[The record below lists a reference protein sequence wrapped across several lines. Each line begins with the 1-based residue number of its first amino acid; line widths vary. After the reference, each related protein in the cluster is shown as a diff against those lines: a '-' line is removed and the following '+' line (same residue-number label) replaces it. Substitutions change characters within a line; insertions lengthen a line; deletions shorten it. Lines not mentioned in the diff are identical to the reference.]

1 VTSTLSAPTSALPH
15 PRWHPF
21 LRLLAALL
29 GTLLLTILISIVIGV
44 AIKVA
49 ASLSGQDAAA
59 QTQKFL
65 SENLLQIN
73 LFLYPPILLWLW
85 ICRRFL
91 DRRTFVSLGLR
102 ARGFSGQFVGGALCG
117 VLAVALIFGVL
128 WISGNLQV
136 RGWSLEA
143 QSDGA
148 SMAFLSLLGWALM
161 MLCVGFFEEV
171 AFRGYAFHNL
181 RVWLG
186 AGVANILQATVF
198 ALIHLSNLAMQGQ
211 STPDATLAA
220 ILALPNIFLFGI
232 FATLCYFKTGS
243 LWFPIA
249 FHAAWNW
256 AMGCVFS
263 LPVSGLPIFQL
274 FDVSVSDRLFLT
286 GGAFGPEASLLL
298 TPILLALT
306 FVVSRA
312 PDSPQ
317 ALADLDSLKK
327 AAPENSVHWQD
338 ELTPEL
344 QAIES
349 DAARENRFKTRMGK
363 SGGELD
369 DETRRTLRMLN
380 ETRRAQEKSAQEKSA
395 QEKSAQE
402 DAAQSSPTTPLEVA
416 PPLQIEIAVPIAAK
430 NEPEEIAAPPAGS
443 TPAAP
448 KTAPASKPKPK
459 SAPRW

>member
-1 VTSTLSAPTSALPH
+1 VTSSSGFPTSALPA

-21 LRLLAALL
+21 FRLLAALAGAL
-29 GTLLLTILISIVIGV
+29 VLTVLISIVIGV
-44 AIKVA
+44 AISVA
-49 ASLSGQDAAA
+49 ASLSGQNAAA

-65 SENLLQIN
+65 SENLLQLN
-73 LFLYPPILLWLW
+73 LFLYPPVLLWLW

-102 ARGFSGQFVGGALCG
+102 ARDFFGQFFGGAFCG

-128 WISGNLQV
+128 WISGNLQIL
-136 RGWSLEA
+136 GWSLAA
-143 QSDGA
+143 QSGGA

-171 AFRGYAFHNL
+171 SFRGYAFHNL
-181 RVWLG
+181 RIWLG
-186 AGVANILQATVF
+186 TGVANILQATVF

-232 FATLCYFKTGS
+232 FATLCYLKTGS

-274 FDVSVSDRLFLT
+274 FDVSVSDHLFLT

-298 TPILLALT
+298 TPILLTLI

-312 PDSPQ
+312 PDAPQ

-327 AAPENSVHWQD
+327 IASENSADW
-338 ELTPEL
+338 ESETTPEF
-344 QAIES
+344 QAIET
-349 DAARENRFKTRMGK
+349 DEARQNRFKTRMGK
-363 SGGELD
+363 SGSELD
-369 DETRRTLRMLN
+369 DETRRTLQMLN
-380 ETRRAQEKSAQEKSA
+380 ETRRAHEN
-395 QEKSAQE
+395 
-402 DAAQSSPTTPLEVA
+402 AAPSTPVTPLEVA
-416 PPLQIEIAVPIAAK
+416 APQQTEIAVSGSAQIETTEVAVPQ
-430 NEPEEIAAPPAGS
+430 AGS
-443 TPAAP
+443 TPDMESTP
-448 KTAPASKPKPK
+448 LEITPKPKSK